1 MANLEERF
9 QASQPVLAR
18 LGRVDADGV
27 PVPNATMVDISPDQW
42 RIVREACFGS
52 LWARPGLSI
61 EQRSLAT
68 ISVITVLRR
77 DDNLKGH
84 IHSGLDVGF
93 TAAQIVEALLQLIFY
108 AGAPIANT
116 ALEIA
121 YVVFKERGIPVH
133 PYRVYDPGEDPEALY
148 RRGVVM
154 RRQVMGDA
162 PDGDFAA
169 GDEVDRDWE
178 RHLLEYLW
186 GSIWTRP
193 GLDVQSRCLCTLTA
207 LSVVGT
213 DRSVA
218 GYVRAARRLGLT
230 EASIKELF
238 FHLSFY
244 AGDSLARRGA
254 AIARQVFEPR

>member
-1 MANLEERF
+1 MATLEERF

-18 LGRVDADGV
+18 LGRVDADGT
-27 PVPNATMVDISPDQW
+27 PVPNATMMAISPDQW

-52 LWARPGLSI
+52 LWARPGLSV

-108 AGAPIANT
+108 VGAPIANT

-121 YVVFKERGIPVH
+121 YVVFKERGIPVR
-133 PYRVYDPGEDPEALY
+133 PYRVYDPREDPEELY
-148 RRGVVM
+148 RRGVA
-154 RRQVMGDA
+154 RRREVLGDS
-162 PDGDFAA
+162 PDGEFEAD
-169 GDEVDRDWE
+169 DDVDRDWQ
-178 RHLLEYLW
+178 RYLLEYLW

-207 LSVVGT
+207 QTVVGT
-213 DRSVA
+213 DRA
-218 GYVRAARRLGLT
+218 IATYVRAALRVGLT
-230 EASIKELF
+230 AASVKELF
-238 FHLSFY
+238 YHLSFY
-244 AGDSLARRGA
+244 AGDSLARRGT
-254 AIARQVFEPR
+254 AIARQVLARR